1 MWKPSGPRAESC
13 SALHVTPSREE
24 EEEKEGGFT
33 SLYPHHLLYLK
44 HESTLGC
51 TTAAPKVPIPMPAYP
66 FELFF
71 FFPRKHHTC
80 DQPLSTSPSGTVKHK
95 DTDTTSGLGSPEAA
109 NCRKLREY
117 NVESIPLLGPRLAF
131 LQSSSPQSQPGDG
144 YQQS

>member
-13 SALHVTPSREE
+13 SALHVTPGREE
-24 EEEKEGGFT
+24 EEEGGFT

-71 FFPRKHHTC
+71 S
-80 DQPLSTSPSGTVKHK
+80 QGN
-95 DTDTTSGLGSPEAA
+95 TTRVITP
-109 NCRKLREY
+109 
-117 NVESIPLLGPRLAF
+117 
-131 LQSSSPQSQPGDG
+131 SPQAHQVL
-144 YQQS
+144 